1 MKNKKKKE
9 PILLYI
15 AFGVMFF
22 FLFIGLDEYQTKKEN
37 QAKAAAAEKQML
49 IDLEMGYWLYNRR

>member
-37 QAKAAAAEKQML
+37 QKQML